1 MNKPNE
7 VNIEFHGTLVSMAIK
22 GDITSFSEPYLNQA
36 YEDVDS
42 KHAPDKILLVFEKDA
57 YINSGGIAV
66 IIQILARTRKKNQ
79 FIGITGITGHFKK
92 IFNMVGITKLATL
105 YDTIDDALATMETV
119 G

>member
-1 MNKPNE
+1 MHKPNE
-7 VNIEFHGTLVSMAIK
+7 INIQRHGSIVSMTIN

-42 KHAPDKILLVFEKDA
+42 QYAPEKILLILEKDA

-66 IIQILARTRKKNQ
+66 LIQILARTRKKNQ
-79 FIGITGITGHFKK
+79 LIGITGLNSHFKK

-105 YDTIDDALATMETV
+105 YDTLDDALATMETLD
-119 G
+119 

>member
-1 MNKPNE
+1 MHKPNE
-7 VNIEFHGTLVSMAIK
+7 INIERHGTLVSMAIK

-42 KHAPDKILLVFEKDA
+42 QHAPEKILLILEKDA

-66 IIQILARTRKKNQ
+66 LIQILARTRKKNQ
-79 FIGITGITGHFKK
+79 FIGITGITSHFKK
-92 IFNMVGITKLATL
+92 IFNMVGITKLATI
-105 YDTIDDALATMETV
+105 YDTLGDALATMETP